1 MTVVIA
7 AGGTGGHLYPGV
19 ALAREFLRRDAS
31 TCVRFVGTARGI
43 EVKVLPHE
51 GFPLDVINALPV
63 MGLRVTHALLALALL
78 PRAVQQAVTLLRRHG
93 ADLVIGIGGY
103 TSPPVLVAAFLL
115 KIPRVIL
122 EPNAYPG
129 MANKAMGPLAHRI
142 FLAYQSAARHF
153 SPRKVRASGTPVR
166 RAFLEASS
174 GHSPKHGEGPRRLLV
189 FGGSRGAQAVNLAM
203 MEALPLLLSS
213 DVMAQWS
220 IIHQTGEADYER
232 VRSVYEAS
240 SIAAEV
246 VPFVFDMPNVLRSA
260 DLVVARA
267 GAVTLAELTACGKPS
282 ILIPFPHAI
291 YQHQAHNARVLE
303 EAGAAVVVP
312 QHELNGARLAE
323 VVGTLLRDPDR
334 LAGMGERS
342 RALGRSDSAESI
354 VTECLALLRERRSSP

>member
-19 ALAREFLRRDAS
+19 ALAREFRRRDAS
-31 TCVRFVGTARGI
+31 TCVRFVGTSRGI

-63 MGLRVTHALLALALL
+63 MGLRAAHALLALARL

-103 TSPPVLVAAFLL
+103 TSPPVLMAAFLL

-129 MANKAMGPLAHRI
+129 MANKAMAPLAHRV
-142 FLAYQSAARHF
+142 FVAFQSAARHF
-153 SPRKVRASGTPVR
+153 APRKVRAFGTPVR
-166 RAFLEASS
+166 RAFLEPSDSS
-174 GHSPKHGEGPRRLLV
+174 PQNRGDQRRRLLV
-189 FGGSRGAQAVNLAM
+189 FGGSRGAHAVNLAM
-203 MEALPLLLSS
+203 MESLPYLRSS

-220 IIHQTGEADYER
+220 IIHQTGEGDYER
-232 VRSVYEAS
+232 VKSVYEAS
-240 SIAAEV
+240 SLAAEV
-246 VPFVFDMPNVLRSA
+246 VSFVFDMPNVLRSA

-291 YQHQAHNARVLE
+291 YQHQAHNARELE
-303 EAGAAVVVP
+303 QAGAAMVVP
-312 QHELNGARLAE
+312 QHELSGARLAD
-323 VVGTLLRDPDR
+323 VLGRLLRDPDR
-334 LAGMGERS
+334 LASMGERS
-342 RALGRSDSAESI
+342 RALGRRDSAEAI
-354 VTECLALLRERRSSP
+354 VDECLALLGERRS

>member
-31 TCVRFVGTARGI
+31 TSVRFVGTARGI

-51 GFPLDVINALPV
+51 GFPLDMISALPV
-63 MGLRVTHALLALALL
+63 MGLRATRALLALAVL

-103 TSPPVLVAAFLL
+103 TSPPVLAAAFLL

-129 MANKAMGPLAHRI
+129 KANMAMAPLAHRV
-142 FLAYQSAARHF
+142 FLAFQSAARHF
-153 SPRKVRASGTPVR
+153 SSRKVLVSGTPVR
-166 RAFLEASS
+166 RAFLEAASCPP
-174 GHSPKHGEGPRRLLV
+174 PKQTNDRRTLLV
-189 FGGSRGAQAVNLAM
+189 FGGSRGAHAINLAM
-203 MEALPLLLSS
+203 LDAVPYLRSG

-240 SIAAEV
+240 SITAEV
-246 VPFVFDMPNVLRSA
+246 VPFVFDMPQVLRSA
-260 DLVVARA
+260 DLVIARA
-267 GAVTLAELTACGKPS
+267 GAMTLAELTACGKPS

-312 QHELNGARLAE
+312 QHELTGARLAE
-323 VVGTLLRDPDR
+323 AVGTLLRDPGR
-334 LAGMGERS
+334 LADMGNRS
-342 RALGRSDSAESI
+342 KSLGRRDSAECI
-354 VTECLALLRERRSSP
+354 VDECLALLRERRSSV